1 MLEVRLM
8 EKFCRAFVLVILASV
23 HLAGLAGPANPGPD
37 SHVVKA
43 DATGYVGNE
52 ACARCHSSIY
62 NSYTSTAMGRASGPA
77 KENLIPADFLHTKSG
92 VHYRIYSEGNRIWLS
107 FERPGDPA
115 VRGKR
120 ELLYFIGS
128 GRRGLTYLF
137 ATDGF
142 VFESPINWYAKAGMW
157 DMTPAYQTAREVPL
171 NLPTYTSCLRCHVS
185 GMQPPLKG
193 TDNHYRMPVFA
204 FSGITCEACHGPGGA
219 HVKGGGIV
227 NPAKL
232 SPDRRDAICME
243 CHLEGKVGI
252 ERRGRHAYEFRP
264 GDALSDYIRHYLLV
278 GGSTNQLGA
287 VSEVEALTQSM
298 CKKKTGDAMSC
309 SSCHDPHYSPSAQ
322 QRVSYYREKCLACH
336 GGKLGSEHH
345 AEQPDCTTC
354 HMPSIL
360 SKDVAHTQVTDHRIP
375 RRPQLS
381 PPQETARSLTSPLR
395 LVPFPYSQEAE
406 HDVRDLAL
414 AWESLAETGMD
425 IADEEARRLLRSA
438 IADSPDDAVIV
449 SAFGYL
455 EQRRGAIDHA
465 RELYEKALALD
476 PTLIDAATN
485 LGVIEAKS
493 GHWAAAVRFW
503 KDAFQRAP
511 ARSGIGMNI
520 VRAFCGAREFDEAR
534 SYTLRILEF
543 NPDMGDAKELLRY
556 LNRTPASCAP

>member
-8 EKFCRAFVLVILASV
+8 EKLYKALIQAILASV
-23 HLAGLAGPANPGPD
+23 LLLLSAEPANPAPG
-37 SHVVKA
+37 SHVTNL
-43 DATGYVGNE
+43 DGTGYVGNG

-62 NSYTSTAMGRASGPA
+62 HSYTSTAMARASGPA
-77 KENLIPADFLHTKSG
+77 RENLIPADFFHLKSG
-92 VHYRIYSEGNRIWLS
+92 VHYRIYSEDNRIWLS
-107 FERPGDPA
+107 FKRPGDPA
-115 VRGKR
+115 VHGKR
-120 ELLYFIGS
+120 ELLYYIGS

-137 ATDGF
+137 AIDGF

-157 DMTPAYQTAREVPL
+157 DMTPAYQNAHEAPL
-171 NLPTYTSCLRCHVS
+171 NLPTFTSCLRCHVS

-193 TDNHYRMPVFA
+193 TDNYYRMPVFA

-219 HVKGGGIV
+219 HVKGGGII

-252 ERRGRHAYEFRP
+252 ERRGRHVYEFRP
-264 GDALSDYIRHYLLV
+264 GEALSDYIRHYLLI
-278 GGSTNQLGA
+278 GGPTNRLGA

-298 CKKKTGDAMSC
+298 CKKKTGDGMSC
-309 SSCHDPHYSPSAQ
+309 TSCHDPHYSPSPQ
-322 QRVSYYREKCLACH
+322 QRASYYREKCLACH
-336 GGKLGSEHH
+336 GGNLGSEHH
-345 AEQPDCTTC
+345 ADQPDCTTC

-360 SKDVAHTQVTDHRIP
+360 STDVAHTQVTDHRIP

-381 PPQETARSLTSPLR
+381 RPRESVGSPTPRLR
-395 LVPFPYSQEAE
+395 LVPFPYSEEAE

-414 AWESLAETGMD
+414 AWESLAEAGMD
-425 IADEEARRLLRSA
+425 AADEEAGQLLRSA
-438 IADSPDDAVIV
+438 MAHSPDDPVIL

-455 EQRRGAIDHA
+455 EQRRGAVDHA
-465 RELYEKALALD
+465 RELYQKALALD

-493 GHWAAAVRFW
+493 GHWAKAVRFW

-511 ARSGIGMNI
+511 GRSGVGMNI
-520 VRAFCGAREFDEAR
+520 VRAFCGVREFDEAR
-534 SYTLRILEF
+534 SNTLRILEF

-556 LNRTPASCAP
+556 LNHTPASCGP